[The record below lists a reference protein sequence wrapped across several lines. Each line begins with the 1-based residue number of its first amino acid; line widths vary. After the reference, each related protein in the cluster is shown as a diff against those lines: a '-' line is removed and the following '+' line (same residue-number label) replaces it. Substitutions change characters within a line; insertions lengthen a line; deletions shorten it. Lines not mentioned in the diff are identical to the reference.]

1 MIEKLIASVESQV
14 LERWLHVTTPNAN
27 LSGFIIP
34 VLTLLMQLKENGI
47 AKIARNG
54 KIKNM
59 IWQQYLHKTTL
70 NQPITCVQ

>member
-34 VLTLLMQLKENGI
+34 VLTLLTQLKENGI
-47 AKIARNG
+47 AKIARKG
-54 KIKNM
+54 KIKNK
-59 IWQQYLHKTTL
+59 YDLTT
-70 NQPITCVQ
+70 VSS